1 MANKRGGRIT
11 EGKQATACWKMGHV
25 GGVVQDDDVSLGE
38 TIRGKGVI
46 GEGRVN
52 WMKASVC

>member
-1 MANKRGGRIT
+1 
-11 EGKQATACWKMGHV
+11 MGHV

-52 WMKASVC
+52 WTKASVC